1 MIKLNLPEFDAKV
14 RIMENQQQI
23 FDVIRRK
30 YVVLTPEEWVRQHF
44 VNYLINHSSYPKGLM
59 TIEKKVIVNG
69 ASQRADIVV
78 YSRNGQPLMVV
89 ECKAPDIEL
98 SNSTFAQAARYN
110 YILGAKYLVIT
121 NGVKH
126 FCCKVDLQ
134 TGAFSLHKGI
144 PNYQELINNVSE

>member
-14 RIMENQQQI
+14 RIVENQQQI

-44 VNYLINHSSYPKGLM
+44 INYLINHSSYPKGLM
-59 TIEKKVIVNG
+59 VIEKKVIVNG

-78 YSRNGQPLMVV
+78 YSRNGHPLMVV
-89 ECKAPDIEL
+89 ECKSPDVEL
-98 SNSTFAQAARYN
+98 SNATFAQAARYN

-121 NGVKH
+121 NGLLH
-126 FCCKVDLQ
+126 YCCLIDMNPNSYVHLN
-134 TGAFSLHKGI
+134 GI
-144 PNYQELINNVSE
+144 PNFKELIK